1 MIQKLVCLKKRD
13 MNRKIVLWGAT
24 GQAKVLWELFEHTHD
39 QVIAVFENNQE
50 ILQLSAQKKVPIYY
64 GKNGFLEW
72 KSIVHPGKNQVYG
85 LAAIGGSRGQDRVE
99 LQKFMRAHN
108 VLPIT
113 AIHPTAFVAGDV
125 QIGEAC
131 QILAHATICAEAT
144 LGTACI
150 INSAAIIEHECIIN
164 TGVHIGPGAKLAG
177 LVEIG
182 EYSFVGTG
190 AIILPRIKIGKNAV
204 VGAGA
209 VVTKN
214 IEDNITVV
222 GNPARALPPKQ
233 AESYRS

>member
-1 MIQKLVCLKKRD
+1 

-24 GQAKVLWELFEHTHD
+24 GQAKVLWELFEHTQD
-39 QVIAVFENNQE
+39 QVIALFENNQDV
-50 ILQLSAQKKVPIYY
+50 LQLSSQKKAPIYY
-64 GKNGFLEW
+64 GKNGFLQW
-72 KSIVHPGKNQVYG
+72 KSIVDPEKNQVYG

-99 LQKFMRAHN
+99 LQKFMQVHN

-113 AIHPTAFVAGDV
+113 ARHPTAFVASDV
-125 QIGEAC
+125 QVGESC
-131 QILAHATICAEAT
+131 QILAHATICAEAF
-144 LGTACI
+144 LGDACI
-150 INSAAIIEHECIIN
+150 INSSAIIEHECIIK

-190 AIILPRIKIGKNAV
+190 AIILPRIRIGRNVV

-214 IEDNITVV
+214 IEDNLTVV
-222 GNPARALPPKQ
+222 GNPARPLALK
-233 AESYRS
+233 